1 MKSGRL
7 HPSLARIFPS
17 LLRRHPSLSHPLFLP
32 LFLPSPPL
40 LFLFHSACT
49 SSSYFLFLLPSLS
62 LSPSPTPPLDS
73 AFVCPLP
80 SNLCLVWQSG
90 GFVVMTTNPG
100 NPATLSHPSSHLP
113 SPSLFPPPPDYT
125 DSLPRVSTTTISDR
139 LLLSSYPRAFTRL
152 CPCICVFACLSLTYC
167 THPYTASRMQ
177 ERRRRR
183 RRRRCC
189 ERPRAPALQTA
200 APVHPPPPHPA
211 PRLLHPRPTGES
223 GGGWPV
229 HATLRHAGSN
239 VRARGT
245 RPTVS
250 TRSSP
255 PPRWK
260 YRADRAPADRGGKKK
275 RKKEKEEEEKERGE
289 EGKKRE
295 IVEDRTRPRSKF
307 GGRMARSRM
316 RMLLR
321 EGRGSWPVVD
331 TLSCS
336 FFFPFPF
343 FLSSC

>member
-1 MKSGRL
+1 MAVSIPL
-7 HPSLARIFPS
+7 SPESLPS

-40 LFLFHSACT
+40 LFLFHSACI

-62 LSPSPTPPLDS
+62 LSLPHTPSRFCIRVPIAVESLSGLAERRFRRHDNEPRKPSHSLTP
-73 AFVCPLP
+73 FLP
-80 SNLCLVWQSG
+80 SS
-90 GFVVMTTNPG
+90 
-100 NPATLSHPSSHLP
+100 LSLP
-113 SPSLFPPPPDYT
+113 LSTPPPDYT
-125 DSLPRVSTTTISDR
+125 DSLPRVSTTTISGR
-139 LLLSSYPRAFTRL
+139 LLPSSYPRAFTRL
-152 CPCICVFACLSLTYC
+152 CPRICVFACLSLTYC

-177 ERRRRR
+177 ERRRR

-255 PPRWK
+255 PSPM
-260 YRADRAPADRGGKKK
+260 
-275 RKKEKEEEEKERGE
+275 
-289 EGKKRE
+289 E
-295 IVEDRTRPRSKF
+295 ISSGSRP
-307 GGRMARSRM
+307 G
-316 RMLLR
+316 
-321 EGRGSWPVVD
+321 
-331 TLSCS
+331 
-336 FFFPFPF
+336 
-343 FLSSC
+343 

>member
-7 HPSLARIFPS
+7 HPSLSRISSLPPAPPS
-17 LLRRHPSLSHPLFLP
+17 ISFTPSLSPSLSSFPSATLSFPFCLHLIILLP
-32 LFLPSPPL
+32 LP
-40 LFLFHSACT
+40 
-49 SSSYFLFLLPSLS
+49 PSLS
-62 LSPSPTPPLDS
+62 LSPSSTPPLDS

-125 DSLPRVSTTTISDR
+125 DSFPRVSTTTISGR
-139 LLLSSYPRAFTRL
+139 LLPSSYPRAFTRL
-152 CPCICVFACLSLTYC
+152 CPRICVFACLSLTYC

-177 ERRRRR
+177 ERRRR

-255 PPRWK
+255 PSPM
-260 YRADRAPADRGGKKK
+260 
-275 RKKEKEEEEKERGE
+275 
-289 EGKKRE
+289 E
-295 IVEDRTRPRSKF
+295 ISSGSRP
-307 GGRMARSRM
+307 G
-316 RMLLR
+316 
-321 EGRGSWPVVD
+321 
-331 TLSCS
+331 
-336 FFFPFPF
+336 
-343 FLSSC
+343 